1 MEQDPCGRNP
11 PHSETESHIGA
22 EKSKSQHTDFATSG
36 ASFPNDEIQRD
47 EEKSNSQSRIE
58 YEKSTESAATN
69 DLVQSEHNVQGVGP
83 LWRRKWIK

>member
-36 ASFPNDEIQRD
+36 ASFPNDDIQRD
-47 EEKSNSQSRIE
+47 EEESNSQSRRE
-58 YEKSTESAATN
+58 YEKSTKSAATN
-69 DLVQSEHNVQGVGP
+69 DLIQKEPNAQWVN
-83 LWRRKWIK
+83 K